1 MRNEE
6 NVGHNA
12 RGEHVFF
19 SLLLIDE
26 ISIVIYH
33 LSMERKNAC
42 KLVINQLQ

>member
-6 NVGHNA
+6 NIGPIA

-19 SLLLIDE
+19 SLLLIEE